1 MNKVLKIHARPAAKI
16 VADLSRRRIPADGLL
31 KEAGLRRADLQ
42 DLDSRIPYAAVVALM
57 ERAAALLGEPDFG
70 LRLGASQD
78 ISDSGLI
85 GFVMLNS
92 ARLVD
97 AVSNLHRYF
106 LVVGDGEEFDV
117 VQGGPHV
124 SLRFR
129 ESDPAL
135 RGLRQNSEYI
145 AAIVVRACRDMT
157 RKRVSPVRVEFMHS
171 RPNVNVDYEAILGCP
186 VRFRADWDAVVFASE
201 TMQLPVIGANHKLLQ
216 VLEMSCQ
223 KILGPTP
230 KKQDVVHAVRAL
242 IVEGLTRGGVQIGA
256 VASKLGMSSKTLERR
271 LRTRNESFSALID
284 AIRQDLA
291 KQYLSETDFRLEQ
304 IAYLTGYSEPAALVR
319 AFKRWTGRTP
329 MQFRGNKR
337 KESARNS
344 AARPTKR

>member
-1 MNKVLKIHARPAAKI
+1 MNKILKIHARPASKI
-16 VADLSRRRIPADGLL
+16 VADLSRRRIPVDGLL

-42 DLDSRIPYAAVVALM
+42 DPDARVPYSAVVSLM
-57 ERAAALLGEPDFG
+57 ERAAALLGEPGFG

-92 ARLVD
+92 AKLVD
-97 AVSNLHRYF
+97 AVNNLHRYF
-106 LVVGDGEEFDV
+106 LIVGDGEEFDV

-124 SLRFR
+124 VLRFR

-171 RPNVNVDYEAILGCP
+171 RPNAKVDYEAILGCP
-186 VRFRADWDAVVFASE
+186 VRFRADWDSIVFATK
-201 TMQLPVIGANHKLLQ
+201 TMQLPVIGADHKLLQ
-216 VLEMSCQ
+216 ALEMSCQ

-230 KKQDVVHAVRAL
+230 KKRDIVHDVRAL
-242 IVEGLTRGGVQIGA
+242 IVEGLTRGTAQIDA

-271 LRTRNESFSALID
+271 LRIRDQLFSALLD

-304 IAYLTGYSEPAALVR
+304 VAYLTGYSEPAALVR
-319 AFKRWTGRTP
+319 AFKRWTGKTP
-329 MQFRGNKR
+329 MQFRIAGR
-337 KESARNS
+337 Q
-344 AARPTKR
+344 RPAFRPVPAEN